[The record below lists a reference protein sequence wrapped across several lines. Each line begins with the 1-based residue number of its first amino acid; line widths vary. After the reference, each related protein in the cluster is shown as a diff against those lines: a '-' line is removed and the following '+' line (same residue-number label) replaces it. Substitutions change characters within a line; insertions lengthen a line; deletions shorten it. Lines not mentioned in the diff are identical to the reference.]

1 MITAE
6 ALKHLL
12 MVLKEANLPNA
23 PKEINDYAL
32 AAYHMSLGDYS
43 EKEIATA
50 VRKILKN
57 QAGSGFYP
65 SARELHEVIS
75 GISETKQL
83 TPPIG
88 EFKSICRGLS
98 WSGFCNYDHSDKA
111 LAQCIRD
118 LGEGFAKSE
127 ISQESYWID
136 KFTKY
141 YASLSVRDSKTLAH
155 QLEQSRKL
163 ELTDLNSIAKGIL
176 EHVKK

>member
-1 MITAE
+1 
-6 ALKHLL
+6 
-12 MVLKEANLPNA
+12 
-23 PKEINDYAL
+23 
-32 AAYHMSLGDYS
+32 
-43 EKEIATA
+43 
-50 VRKILKN
+50 
-57 QAGSGFYP
+57 
-65 SARELHEVIS
+65 
-75 GISETKQL
+75 
-83 TPPIG
+83 
-88 EFKSICRGLS
+88 LS
-98 WSGFCNYDHSDKA
+98 WSAFCNYDHSDKA

-163 ELTDLNSIAKGIL
+163 ELTDLNTIAKGIL